1 MVLIL
6 NKNENEFKLDLDR
19 FKELQLEG
27 KELMELIRQKN
38 VLWGEHLLLQE
49 KGAYLFTTKT
59 EE

>member
-1 MVLIL
+1 MRS
-6 NKNENEFKLDLDR
+6 EFKLDLDR

-27 KELMELIRQKN
+27 SQLMELIRQEN
-38 VLWGEHLLLQE
+38 LLWEDHLLLQE